1 MLNLASSKKIANHLW
16 GLALVWPLTCAASAI
31 AADNIGPP
39 NFAPNRVT
47 GWVPVTYGDLY
58 HSPPSGPGPVTDDP
72 AHPFVSNREFAQT
85 GRQPTF
91 HIADLSNPILQSW
104 TRDELKKRNE
114 HILSGKPG
122 YSVQG
127 SCIPLGVPAFLIH
140 PVQPVYFIQTRK
152 MVLLINQEDQEN
164 RRIYLNVPHSSN
176 VKPSWYGE
184 SVGHY
189 EGDTLV
195 VDTIG
200 LNPKTFMDNFRTPHT
215 EKLHVVERF
224 RITNGGKELEATIHV
239 EDEGAFT
246 TPWNAIQRWR
256 RVEPGEPIYGP
267 LYERFCPDSHT
278 NFFNQDIDPIP
289 QASTPDF

>member
-1 MLNLASSKKIANHLW
+1 MNRDSSTRTANYPRR
-16 GLALVWPLTCAASAI
+16 LALLCSLVCATSALG
-31 AADNIGPP
+31 ADRIVGPP
-39 NFAPNRVT
+39 NFGPNSVT

-58 HSPPSGPGPVTDDP
+58 EPPPSGPGPVTDDP
-72 AHPFVSNREFAQT
+72 AHPFVSNREFGQT

-91 HIADLSNPILQSW
+91 HIADLSNPILQPW
-104 TRDELKKRNE
+104 AREELRKRNE

-127 SCIPLGVPAFLIH
+127 SCIPLGVPAYLIH
-140 PVQPVYFIQTRK
+140 PVQPVYFIQTQK
-152 MVLLINQEDQEN
+152 MVLLINQEDQET
-164 RRIYLNVPHSSN
+164 RRIYLNVPHSTN

-200 LNPKTFMDNFRTPHT
+200 LNLKTFMDNFRTPHT

-224 RITNGGKELEATIHV
+224 RMTNDGKELEATIHV
-239 EDEGAFT
+239 EDGGAFT

-256 RVEPGEPIYGP
+256 RVEPGS
-267 LYERFCPDSHT
+267 LYERFCADSHT

-289 QASTPDF
+289 EARTPDF